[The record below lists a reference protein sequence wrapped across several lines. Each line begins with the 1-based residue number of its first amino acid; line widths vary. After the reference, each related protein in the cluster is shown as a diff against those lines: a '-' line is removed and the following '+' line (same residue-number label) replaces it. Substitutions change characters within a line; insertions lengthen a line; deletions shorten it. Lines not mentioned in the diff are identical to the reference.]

1 MDPRA
6 GYYGASPPGGGGYT
20 GGGAA
25 SPSPSLDS
33 VDMTP
38 PVSPAQ
44 QNYSTNTS
52 AGMRRRHANGRYG
65 QPDSADDKYR
75 KSRRVVRKLD
85 MFPKVQEDY
94 QVRTDRGGL
103 VALVGYGLALIL
115 VLAEVA
121 NWSSSIPLSIP
132 GEFQLQEKGLTWN
145 ACVLRC
151 DLRAAMRDI
160 FS

>member
-6 GYYGASPPGGGGYT
+6 GYYGASPPAGGGYSGG

-38 PVSPAQ
+38 PASPAHPH
-44 QNYSTNTS
+44 SSHHSPTNNN
-52 AGMRRRHANGRYG
+52 GGIRRRHAGQTHAYAAGNNNGRHYG
-65 QPDSADDKYR
+65 AGADDDKYR
-75 KSRRVVRKLD
+75 KRSRAVRRLD

-103 VALVGYGLALIL
+103 VTLVGYGIALIL

-121 NWSSSIPLSIP
+121 NWSSER
-132 GEFQLQEKGLTWN
+132 GRVVEHTFVDT
-145 ACVLRC
+145 R
-151 DLRAAMRDI
+151 
-160 FS
+160 

>member
-6 GYYGASPPGGGGYT
+6 GYYGASPSAGGGGYSS
-20 GGGAA
+20 GGGGGGNGAA

-38 PVSPAQ
+38 PASPAHPHG
-44 QNYSTNTS
+44 SPTNNNG
-52 AGMRRRHANGRYG
+52 GMRRRHAGQTHAYGAGNNNGRQYG
-65 QPDSADDKYR
+65 AGADDKYR
-75 KSRRVVRKLD
+75 KSSRAVRRLD

-103 VALVGYGLALIL
+103 VTLVGYGVALLL

-121 NWSSSIPLSIP
+121 NWSAER
-132 GEFQLQEKGLTWN
+132 GRVVEHTFVDT
-145 ACVLRC
+145 R
-151 DLRAAMRDI
+151 
-160 FS
+160 

>member
-6 GYYGASPPGGGGYT
+6 GYYGASPPPGGGGYT
-20 GGGAA
+20 GGRGAA

-44 QNYSTNTS
+44 QNYNTTNNTS
-52 AGMRRRHANGRYG
+52 GMRRRHAGQTHSNANRYG
-65 QPDSADDKYR
+65 QADSADDKYR
-75 KSRRVVRKLD
+75 KSRRVVRRLD

-103 VALVGYGLALIL
+103 VTLVGYGIALIL

-121 NWSSSIPLSIP
+121 NWSSER
-132 GEFQLQEKGLTWN
+132 GRVVEHTFVDT
-145 ACVLRC
+145 R
-151 DLRAAMRDI
+151 
-160 FS
+160 

>member
-6 GYYGASPPGGGGYT
+6 GYYGASPSQTGGGGYSP
-20 GGGAA
+20 GGGVGGAA

-38 PVSPAQ
+38 PASPAHPHSQ
-44 QNYSTNTS
+44 HNSQSPTNNNG
-52 AGMRRRHANGRYG
+52 GMRRRHAGQTHAYGAGNSNGRHHPAG
-65 QPDSADDKYR
+65 ADDKYR
-75 KSRRVVRKLD
+75 KSSRAVRRLD

-103 VALVGYGLALIL
+103 VTLVGYGVALLL

-121 NWSSSIPLSIP
+121 NGAAERGRVVEHTF
-132 GEFQLQEKGLTWN
+132 GET
-145 ACVLRC
+145 R
-151 DLRAAMRDI
+151 
-160 FS
+160 